1 MARAWPTRR
10 PSLVALTLLVLGLG
24 TVAAG
29 GAPATP
35 ATSSAGAERA
45 QPGWTVASRS
55 ARGVMVDYRN
65 VVVGATTFRVL
76 RLRARTTLL
85 RWHVGSTDPT
95 LGTLVPADAGSAID
109 WPNEGRAGVV
119 AVFNGAFKQAAG
131 AGGSIADGMTLV
143 PMLRGR
149 MTIAIDAAGTW
160 AMGQWGSPNF
170 PPRGF
175 SVVSARQNLGALVWN
190 GRVTAAALSPNWRQW
205 GDPLHE
211 VPTVAR
217 SGLGVDA
224 NGNLLYVATMQ
235 PTLAGPLARALVA
248 AGAVTGMELD
258 INPFWPI
265 LGAPFTPLH
274 QPGPMPVQLPMSE
287 HSPTIYATGW
297 TRDFFVAL
305 AEPASWAC
313 WWSGPGITSAH
324 VPEAQPLSLR
334 GARCGARKPRP
345 TTTTT
350 TKKPVT
356 TTTKTP
362 VTTTTKTPVTTTTRT
377 STTATSPS

>member
-1 MARAWPTRR
+1 M
-10 PSLVALTLLVLGLG
+10 LGLG
-24 TVAAG
+24 AVGAG
-29 GAPATP
+29 GAPVPSTTTTTVA
-35 ATSSAGAERA
+35 AERA

-95 LGTLVPADAGSAID
+95 RGALAPADAGPSID
-109 WPNEGRAGVV
+109 WPVEGRAGVV

-131 AGGSIADGMTLV
+131 AGGSIADGLTLV

-149 MTIAIDAAGTW
+149 MTIAIDAAGSW

-175 SVVSARQNLGALVWN
+175 SLVSARQNLGALVWN
-190 GRVTAAALSPNWRQW
+190 GRVTPSALSPNWRQW

-235 PTLAGPLARALVA
+235 PVLAGPLARALVA
-248 AGAVTGMELD
+248 AGAVMGMELD

-265 LGAPFTPLH
+265 LGAPFAPLH
-274 QPGPMPVQLPMSE
+274 QPGPMPVQLPLSE

-305 AEPASWAC
+305 AEPASWGC
-313 WWSGPGITSAH
+313 WWSGPGITAAH
-324 VPEAQPLSLR
+324 VPEAQPLTLH
-334 GARCGARKPRP
+334 GARCAVTRRPPKATTTTAPRP
-345 TTTTT
+345 TTTIRS
-350 TKKPVT
+350 T
-356 TTTKTP
+356 TTT
-362 VTTTTKTPVTTTTRT
+362 TTTTTTTPVSSTTTAA
-377 STTATSPS
+377 TATTTPAPTANRS